1 MLKRY
6 RKIIVIVSISFF
18 CYFLFITGII
28 LFKGNVDD
36 FKPADFIVVLG
47 NQVND
52 DGKPSDRLRARLD
65 KTVDLYQNNMAK
77 KIIVTGGLGKEGYN
91 EAEVMKDYLV
101 RQNIPT
107 ENVLVDSK
115 GLDTFQ
121 SAVNTK
127 NMLAGQLDK
136 SIILVSQHFHLW
148 RSENIFKKCGFS
160 MVYTAHP
167 NYYEWRDF
175 YSVFREFLAVHKY
188 LFVKCI

>member
-1 MLKRY
+1 MLKSY
-6 RKIIVIVSISFF
+6 RKIFIIVGISVFG
-18 CYFLFITGII
+18 YFIFITSII

-36 FKPADFIVVLG
+36 LKPADYIVVLG
-47 NQVND
+47 NKVND
-52 DGKPSDRLRARLD
+52 DGNPSDRLRARLD
-65 KTVDLYQNNMAK
+65 KTVGLYQNNMAK
-77 KIIVTGGLGKEGYN
+77 KIIVTGGLGKEGYT
-91 EAEVMKDYLV
+91 EALVMKDYLV
-101 RQNIPT
+101 KQNIPT

-148 RSENIFKKCGFS
+148 RSENIFKKCGFTV
-160 MVYTAHP
+160 VYTSHP

-175 YSVFREFLAVHKY
+175 YSIFREFFALHKY
-188 LFVKCI
+188 LFVGCK